1 MNKIVSFGIFLML
14 VACQNKLSQE
24 ELTLLKGYWE
34 IEKVTLA
41 NGQTKE
47 YNVNTT
53 IDYIELKELSGYRK
67 KVYPK
72 FDGTFDTS
80 NDAEQFTIIVQ
91 QDRFEIH
98 YKSELSE
105 WVEVL
110 KSLDENSFSV
120 TNTENITYYY
130 KRFEP
135 INVDNNGK
143 AKK

>member
-1 MNKIVSFGIFLML
+1 MNKIVFFGIFLML
-14 VACQNKLSQE
+14 VACQNKISQE
-24 ELTLLKGYWE
+24 ELTLLNGYWE

-47 YNVNTT
+47 YKVNTT
-53 IDYIELKELSGYRK
+53 VDYIELKELSGYRK

-91 QDRFEIH
+91 QDRFEMH

-110 KSLDENSFSV
+110 KSLNGNSFSV

-135 INVDNNGK
+135 INVDK
-143 AKK
+143 

>member
-1 MNKIVSFGIFLML
+1 MNKVVSFGIFLLL
-14 VACQNKLSQE
+14 VACQNNVSQE
-24 ELTLLKGYWE
+24 ELTLLNGYWE
-34 IEKVTLA
+34 IEKVTMA

-47 YNVNTT
+47 YKVNTT
-53 IDYIELKELSGYRK
+53 VDYIEVKELSGFSK

-72 FDGTFDTS
+72 FNGTFDTS
-80 NDAEQFTIIVQ
+80 NDAEYFTIILE

-110 KSLDENSFSV
+110 KSLDEKSFSV

-135 INVDNNGK
+135 INVDN
-143 AKK
+143 

>member
-1 MNKIVSFGIFLML
+1 MNKIVSFVIFLIL
-14 VACQNKLSQE
+14 VACQNKVSQE
-24 ELTLLKGYWE
+24 ELNLLNGYWE

-47 YNVNTT
+47 YKMNTT
-53 IDYIELKELSGYRK
+53 VDYIELKELSGYRK

-80 NDAEQFTIIVQ
+80 NDAEQFTIIMQ
-91 QDRFEIH
+91 QDRFEMH
-98 YKSELSE
+98 YKSELSA

-110 KSLDENSFSV
+110 ISLDDSSFSV

-135 INVDNNGK
+135 INVDK
-143 AKK
+143 

>member
-1 MNKIVSFGIFLML
+1 MNKIVFFGIFLML

-24 ELTLLKGYWE
+24 DLTLLKGYWE

-135 INVDNNGK
+135 INVDK
-143 AKK
+143 

>member
-1 MNKIVSFGIFLML
+1 MNKVVTFGIFLML
-14 VACQNKLSQE
+14 VACQNKVSQE
-24 ELTLLKGYWE
+24 ELTLLNGYWE

-47 YNVNTT
+47 YKVNTT
-53 IDYIELKELSGYRK
+53 IDYIEVKELSGYRK

-98 YKSELSE
+98 HKSELSE
-105 WVEVL
+105 WAEVL

-120 TNTENITYYY
+120 TNAENITYYY

-135 INVDNNGK
+135 INVNK
-143 AKK
+143 

>member
-1 MNKIVSFGIFLML
+1 MNKVVSLGIFLLL
-14 VACQNKLSQE
+14 VACQNKVTQE
-24 ELTLLKGYWE
+24 ELTLLNGYWE

-47 YNVNTT
+47 YKVNTT
-53 IDYIELKELSGYRK
+53 VDYIEVNDKAGFRK

-80 NDAEQFTIIVQ
+80 NDAEQFTISMR
-91 QDRFEIH
+91 QDKFEIH

-105 WVEVL
+105 WLEVL
-110 KSLDENSFSV
+110 KSLDSSSFSV

-135 INVDNNGK
+135 INVDK
-143 AKK
+143 

>member
-1 MNKIVSFGIFLML
+1 MNKVVSFGIFLML
-14 VACQNKLSQE
+14 VACQNKVLQE
-24 ELTLLKGYWE
+24 ELTLLNGYWE

-47 YNVNTT
+47 YKVNTT
-53 IDYIELKELSGYRK
+53 LDYIEVKALSGYRK

-91 QDRFEIH
+91 QDRFEMH

-110 KSLDENSFSV
+110 KSLEDRKSV
-120 TNTENITYYY
+120 
-130 KRFEP
+130 
-135 INVDNNGK
+135 V
-143 AKK
+143 

>member
-14 VACQNKLSQE
+14 VACQNKVLQE
-24 ELTLLKGYWE
+24 ELILLKGYWE

-53 IDYIELKELSGYRK
+53 VDYIELKELSGYRK

-98 YKSELSE
+98 YKNELSE

-110 KSLDENSFSV
+110 KSLDEYSFSV
-120 TNTENITYYY
+120 TNAEDITYYY

-135 INVDNNGK
+135 INVNK
-143 AKK
+143 

>member
-1 MNKIVSFGIFLML
+1 MNKIVPFGIFLML
-14 VACQNKLSQE
+14 VACQNKISQE
-24 ELTLLKGYWE
+24 KLSFLNGYWE

-47 YNVNTT
+47 YKVNTT
-53 IDYIELKELSGYRK
+53 VDYIEVTELSGYRK

-80 NDAEQFTIIVQ
+80 NDAEQFTFILQ
-91 QDRFEIH
+91 QDSIEMH

-110 KSLDENSFSV
+110 ESLDEDSFSV

-135 INVDNNGK
+135 INVDK
-143 AKK
+143 

>member
-1 MNKIVSFGIFLML
+1 MNKVASFGIFLML
-14 VACQNKLSQE
+14 VACQNKVSQE
-24 ELTLLKGYWE
+24 ALTLLNGYWE

-47 YNVNTT
+47 YNINTT
-53 IDYIELKELSGYRK
+53 ADYIELTELSGYRK

-80 NDAEQFTIIVQ
+80 NDAEQFTISKQ

-98 YKSELSE
+98 YKNELSE

-110 KSLDENSFSV
+110 ESLDGNSFSV

-135 INVDNNGK
+135 INVDK
-143 AKK
+143 

>member
-1 MNKIVSFGIFLML
+1 MNKVVSFGIILML
-14 VACQNKLSQE
+14 VACQNKVSHE
-24 ELTLLKGYWE
+24 ELTLLNGYWE

-47 YNVNTT
+47 YKVNTT
-53 IDYIELKELSGYRK
+53 VDYIEVKELSGYRK

-80 NDAEQFTIIVQ
+80 NDAEQFTIIAR
-91 QDRFEIH
+91 QDRFEVH
-98 YKSELSE
+98 SKSELSQ

-110 KSLDENSFSV
+110 KSLDEHSFSV
-120 TNTENITYYY
+120 TNAENITYYY

-135 INVDNNGK
+135 INVDK
-143 AKK
+143 

>member
-14 VACQNKLSQE
+14 VACQNKVLQE
-24 ELTLLKGYWE
+24 ELILLKGYWE

-41 NGQTKE
+41 NGQTKV

-53 IDYIELKELSGYRK
+53 VDYIELKELSGYRK

-98 YKSELSE
+98 YKNELSE

-110 KSLDENSFSV
+110 KSLDEYSFSV
-120 TNTENITYYY
+120 TNAEDITYYY

-135 INVDNNGK
+135 INVNK
-143 AKK
+143 

>member
-1 MNKIVSFGIFLML
+1 MNKVVSLGIFLLL
-14 VACQNKLSQE
+14 VACQNKVTQE
-24 ELTLLKGYWE
+24 ELTLLNGYWE

-47 YNVNTT
+47 YKVNTT
-53 IDYIELKELSGYRK
+53 VDYIEVKEKAGFRK
-67 KVYPK
+67 KVYPQ

-80 NDAEQFTIIVQ
+80 NDAEQFTIIMR
-91 QDRFEIH
+91 QDKFEIH

-105 WVEVL
+105 WLEVL
-110 KSLDENSFSV
+110 KSLDSNSFSV

-135 INVDNNGK
+135 INVDK
-143 AKK
+143 

>member
-1 MNKIVSFGIFLML
+1 MNKIVLFGIFLML
-14 VACQNKLSQE
+14 VACQNKVSRE

-47 YNVNTT
+47 YKVNTT
-53 IDYIELKELSGYRK
+53 VDYIEVKELSGYRK

-80 NDAEQFTIIVQ
+80 NDAEQFTIIEH

-105 WVEVL
+105 WVEAL

-135 INVDNNGK
+135 INVNK
-143 AKK
+143 

>member
-24 ELTLLKGYWE
+24 DLTLLKGYWE

-135 INVDNNGK
+135 INVDK
-143 AKK
+143 

>member
-1 MNKIVSFGIFLML
+1 MNKIVFFGIFLML

-24 ELTLLKGYWE
+24 DLTLLNGYWE

-47 YNVNTT
+47 YKVNTT
-53 IDYIELKELSGYRK
+53 VDYIEVKDRAGYRK

-91 QDRFEIH
+91 QDRFEMH

-110 KSLDENSFSV
+110 KSLNGNSFSV

-135 INVDNNGK
+135 INVDK
-143 AKK
+143 

>member
-14 VACQNKLSQE
+14 VACQNKVSQE
-24 ELTLLKGYWE
+24 ELTLLNGYWE

-47 YNVNTT
+47 YSVNTT
-53 IDYIELKELSGYRK
+53 VDYIEVTGMSGYRK

-80 NDAEQFTIIVQ
+80 NDAEQFTIGRQ
-91 QDRFEIH
+91 QDSFEIH

-110 KSLDENSFSV
+110 ESLDGNSFSV
-120 TNTENITYYY
+120 TNTEQITYYY

-135 INVDNNGK
+135 INVNK
-143 AKK
+143 

>member
-1 MNKIVSFGIFLML
+1 MNKVVSFGIFLML
-14 VACQNKLSQE
+14 VACQNKVSQE
-24 ELTLLKGYWE
+24 ELTLLNGYWE

-47 YNVNTT
+47 YKVNTT
-53 IDYIELKELSGYRK
+53 VDYIEVKELSGYRK

-98 YKSELSE
+98 YKNELSE

-110 KSLDENSFSV
+110 KSLDGNSFSV

-135 INVDNNGK
+135 INVDK
-143 AKK
+143 

>member
-1 MNKIVSFGIFLML
+1 MNKVVFFGIFLLL
-14 VACQNKLSQE
+14 VACQNKISQE
-24 ELTLLKGYWE
+24 ELTLLNGYWE
-34 IEKVTLA
+34 IDKVTMA

-47 YNVNTT
+47 YKVNTT
-53 IDYIELKELSGYRK
+53 IDYIEVKELSGYRK

-80 NDAEQFTIIVQ
+80 DDAEHFTIIMQ

-110 KSLDENSFSV
+110 KSLDSSSFSV

-135 INVDNNGK
+135 INMDK
-143 AKK
+143 